1 MFWIFNILF
10 WKKKNV
16 KIPKITKKKIIK
28 KYNNIINVKNLYDR
42 QIQDLRNA
50 INEEKNKIYG
60 YGAGMMLAT
69 FFYYLKIN
77 HKHMII
83 FDDDKKKME
92 NLTRILMLR
101 LKPQIKKIS
110 KKIYLF

>member
-1 MFWIFNILF
+1 
-10 WKKKNV
+10 
-16 KIPKITKKKIIK
+16 
-28 KYNNIINVKNLYDR
+28 
-42 QIQDLRNA
+42 
-50 INEEKNKIYG
+50 
-60 YGAGMMLAT
+60 MMLAT